1 MFNKF
6 EKNRLAKAI
15 YLTISIVL
23 LASCQRSD
31 YVNVIPEDSMM
42 LMAMDP
48 AEMSGVK
55 SPLILRTVL
64 SLSNID
70 DTGLDL
76 SEKVFFFED
85 ARGNLGI
92 CAKVGSESKLKE
104 TVAKA
109 NMKLIEKRGYSFA
122 ALSSGWV
129 LGFSESAALL
139 MGPALPSQQQEFMRI
154 MSRYLA
160 QTEDD
165 GIKGTPMFD
174 RLDSIDAPMAVVAET
189 KALPEKFI
197 APFTIGAPKDTDPA
211 DIVLAAKMSVKG
223 ARLMIEG
230 RTMSFKKTVNKAL
243 EEAYK
248 TYRPI
253 EGRYVRSMAKDAALG
268 MFLNVDGQ
276 HFHQLITQ
284 NRAVTAM
291 LAGINAA
298 IDMDNILKSVDG
310 DMALVS
316 SSFASDQPLLS
327 MAAKLKN
334 APWLDDVDYWKKSV
348 PAGGKIGDWGKD
360 CYYYKGGGTS
370 FYFGVTGDMQFMSG
384 SSEQEALASI
394 KTCAEPIGRD
404 LQQMI
409 VGQKLVLIANFN
421 ALEGDKAGAVT
432 SLLKPMFGNIDAIVY
447 TLK

>member
-1 MFNKF
+1 MKNK
-6 EKNRLAKAI
+6 LANAI
-15 YLTISIVL
+15 YVAISLIVMV
-23 LASCQRSD
+23 SCSGSD
-31 YVNVIPEDSMM
+31 YTNAIPDDSMM
-42 LMAMDP
+42 LMSMDP
-48 AEMSGVK
+48 AKISGAK
-55 SPLILRTVL
+55 SPLILKTVL
-64 SLSNID
+64 SLSNLD

-76 SEKVFFFED
+76 SEKVYFFED
-85 ARGNLGI
+85 ARGNLGL
-92 CAKVGSESKLKE
+92 CAKVGSEGKLRE
-104 TVAKA
+104 TVEKA
-109 NMKLIEKRGYSFA
+109 NLKVSEKHGYSFA
-122 ALSSGWV
+122 ALNSGWM
-129 LGFSESAALL
+129 LGFSENSALL
-139 MGPALPSQQQEFMRI
+139 MGPALPSQQQEFVRI
-154 MSRYLA
+154 MSRYLG
-160 QTEDD
+160 QEEDD

-174 RLDSIDAPMAVVAET
+174 KLDSIGAPMAMVAQA
-189 KALPEKFI
+189 KALPEKFV

-211 DIVLAAKMSVKG
+211 DVVLAAEMSVKEG
-223 ARLMIEG
+223 KLLVQG
-230 RTMSFKKTVNKAL
+230 RTMSFKKNVNKAL

-253 EGRYVRSMAKDAALG
+253 AGKYVKSMPKDAALG

-276 HFHQLITQ
+276 NFHQLITQ

-310 DMALVS
+310 DLSLVS
-316 SSFASDQPLLS
+316 SSFASQQPLLS
-327 MAAKLKN
+327 MAAQLKN
-334 APWLDDVDYWKKSV
+334 SAWLSDVDYWKKSV

-384 SSEQEALASI
+384 SSEQEALAST
-394 KTCAEPIGRD
+394 KACAEPIGQD

-409 VGQKLVLIANFN
+409 VGQKMVMIANFK
-421 ALEGDKAGAVT
+421 ALQGDKAGAVT